1 MAAPKYA
8 IVFITAGSM
17 DEAKRIARALVDQ
30 RLAACCNIV
39 NPIVSIYRWNGKVNE
54 DPEVLIIAKTRKS
67 LFKALVRR
75 VTELHSYDV
84 PEVICLPLIEG
95 SAPYLKWL
103 GESTRKDR
111 L

>member
-1 MAAPKYA
+1 MASPKYV

-39 NPIVSIYRWNGKVNE
+39 NPIISIYRWSGKVNE
-54 DPEVLIIAKTRKS
+54 DPEVFIIAKTRKS

-103 GESTRKDR
+103 GESTRKDK
-111 L
+111 